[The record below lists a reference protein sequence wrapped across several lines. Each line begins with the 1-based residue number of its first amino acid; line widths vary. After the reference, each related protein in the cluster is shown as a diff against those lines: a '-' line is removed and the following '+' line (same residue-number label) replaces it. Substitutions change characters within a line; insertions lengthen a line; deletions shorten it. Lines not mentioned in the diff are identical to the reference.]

1 MRMLNT
7 LLAAAVISHA
17 AVILAPA
24 IAQSHEKQAYQ
35 AEAVVHGDLELSGY
49 WTRAMLPGQKVG
61 GGFVTI
67 SNKGSDDDRLIS
79 VKTPLTQRTEI
90 HEMSIIDDVMKM
102 RALSDGLPVPAGQT
116 VELKPG
122 GFHIMFMAVA
132 EPFVAGSMVPVVL
145 TFEKAGEVELML
157 PIMPAGTKAMDHG
170 KMEHGDNMEHGKK
183 KHDSMSN

>member
-7 LLAAAVISHA
+7 LLAAAVIGHA

-24 IAQSHEKQAYQ
+24 MAQSHEKQAHQ
-35 AEAVVHGDLELSGY
+35 SEAVVQGDLELSGY

-79 VKTPLTQRTEI
+79 VKTPLT
-90 HEMSIIDDVMKM
+90 
-102 RALSDGLPVPAGQT
+102 

-122 GFHIMFMAVA
+122 GYHIMFMAVA

-157 PIMPAGTKAMDHG
+157 PIMPAGTKAMDHE
-170 KMEHGDNMEHGKK
+170 KMEHGGKMEHGKK
-183 KHDSMSN
+183 KHDSMSD